1 MLTKSHDHTSQD
13 YRIRT
18 TDTKRRFIKPR
29 RENFTNNV
37 AWPGVCGLQ
46 LKSEK
51 TPSQSSAIIFWSAL
65 DIREGAMIGVS
76 TFYR

>member
-1 MLTKSHDHTSQD
+1 MLIKSQDHSIQD

-29 RENFTNNV
+29 RDNFTNNL
-37 AWPGVCGLQ
+37 AYGQWGLQ

>member
-1 MLTKSHDHTSQD
+1 MLIKSENHSSQD
-13 YRIRT
+13 YRLRT
-18 TDTKRRFIKPR
+18 TDTKKKIHKPR
-29 RENFTNNV
+29 RENFINNV
-37 AWPGVCGLQ
+37 AWPEVRGLQ

>member
-51 TPSQSSAIIFWSAL
+51 TPSYSSAIIFCSAL
-65 DIREGAMIGVS
+65 DTREGAMIGVS